1 MGETSAPSDPEWMQ
15 CDTSGEP
22 HTNLQLYLQC
32 MTLRRKNQLL
42 SLLLWRL
49 PSRSYSNFC
58 WYFTP
63 VGGGCQQNERDLP
76 WRAALLQEAPADTSQ
91 PGCQG
96 AERWLQ
102 WTSPLSDDPMS
113 YPFPFSAVSG
123 DLGLETGFFPGR
135 QGGREQS
142 CRPAE
147 NHRGGSFRGCSHGRR
162 NGVGPTFLLYAVY
175 VNATYSKTLCRLS
188 HHWPLHKVWTALN
201 I

>member
-1 MGETSAPSDPEWMQ
+1 MGETSASSDPEWMQ

-22 HTNLQLYLQC
+22 HTNLQLYLQY
-32 MTLRRKNQLL
+32 MTLWRKTQLL
-42 SLLLWRL
+42 SLLLWPL

-76 WRAALLQEAPADTSQ
+76 WRAALLQEAPADTSW

-102 WTSPLSDDPMS
+102 STSPLSDDPMS
-113 YPFPFSAVSG
+113 NLFPFRAVSG

-135 QGGREQS
+135 WGGREQS
-142 CRPAE
+142 CRQLKTTEAALSEGAAMAE
-147 NHRGGSFRGCSHGRR
+147 GMGLDQHSCCMLFMGMPH
-162 NGVGPTFLLYAVY
+162 TQ
-175 VNATYSKTLCRLS
+175 KCRLS
-188 HHWPLHKVWTALN
+188 HHWPLHELWTALN